1 MFRKK
6 QHKRG
11 RLLIT
16 GAVLLVLLV
25 AGVIVSGRVINRRA
39 VQMSDRIVTQIG
51 ESHWL
56 LLQGEIDRSVQLL
69 ETSARYVATHDNAS
83 PDELRILCST
93 LLETDAKA
101 GSLWFAAAD
110 GNTLRRYGREAEA
123 TTETIDNNRQR
134 LCDATRN
141 DTVRSAVLE
150 VRGHGSWVLV
160 RRVTDRRSRCRLC
173 GVDYPLDR
181 FYLRMTEQNPLSRS
195 SATLFDAEG
204 VIVYHPDSGRLGR
217 PSRDEA
223 EIEAVRRVRSTGR
236 TLVTSAQSDYLGVA
250 EQRIYYPIEV
260 AGERW
265 VAAVGIPRL
274 VIEQEIDDFHLYTIL
289 TALGSVLFF
298 AVLLVVAQRRWR
310 REYDLRRRTEQESAQ
325 LQLQQLLEQI
335 DPHFL
340 FNSLNSLYALI
351 RCNPDEA
358 REFTLTL
365 ARVYRRVLERRKQVL
380 ATLDEEIDFTRQY
393 FSLQK
398 IRFGESLMLSIEVDP
413 ALGRRRIP
421 SMSLQTL
428 VENAVKHNR
437 ISDRN
442 PLRIEIRTEGEWLVI
457 ENNLTPRDDGD
468 AESLGVG
475 LERIRSV
482 YRFHTDREPVIESC
496 DGLFRCRLPLLPAEE

>member
-1 MFRKK
+1 MAGN
-6 QHKRG
+6 KRHTPRE
-11 RLLIT
+11 RLFVT

-25 AGVIVSGRVINRRA
+25 AGFVVTGKIINRRA
-39 VQMSDRIVTQIG
+39 AQMSDRIVMQIG

-56 LLQGEIDRSVQLL
+56 LLQAEVDRTERLL
-69 ETSARYVATHDNAS
+69 EAAARHANGRNED
-83 PDELRILCST
+83 PGLRLCT
-93 LLETDAKA
+93 IAPALLETDPKA
-101 GSLWFAAAD
+101 GSLWLASPGKGLLKRFARSGTMAEEPLTGSRRALCSVPAD
-110 GNTLRRYGREAEA
+110 DSIRSGIVEEHGVRIWVLAR
-123 TTETIDNNRQR
+123 TIDN
-134 LCDATRN
+134 
-141 DTVRSAVLE
+141 
-150 VRGHGSWVLV
+150 RGGS
-160 RRVTDRRSRCRLC
+160 SLC
-173 GVDYPLDR
+173 GIDYPLPKLYA
-181 FYLRMTEQNPLSRS
+181 YLAEQNPHSRS
-195 SATLFDAEG
+195 SATLFDADG
-204 VIVYHPDSGRLGR
+204 VIIYHPDSLRMGL
-217 PSRDEA
+217 PSRDPAEA
-223 EIEAVRRVRSTGR
+223 EAVRKVRTTGR
-236 TLVTSAQSDYLGVA
+236 ALVTSTLSDYLGVS
-250 EQRIYYPIEV
+250 EQRIYYPIRM
-260 AGERW
+260 AGQRW
-265 VAAVGIPRL
+265 VAGIGIPRL
-274 VIEQEIDDFHLYTIL
+274 IIEQEIDDFHFYTLL
-289 TALGSVLFF
+289 TAIVSVLFF
-298 AVLLVVAQRRWR
+298 AVLLIAAQRRWR

-398 IRFGESLMLSIEVDP
+398 IRFGESLALSIEVDP
-413 ALGRRRIP
+413 TLGRRRIP

-437 ISDRN
+437 ISERN
-442 PLRIEIRTEGEWLVI
+442 PLRIGIRTEGEWLVI

-482 YRFHTDREPVIESC
+482 YRFHTDRQPTIES
-496 DGLFRCRLPLLPAEE
+496 GGGIFRCRLPLLPAEE

>member
-1 MFRKK
+1 MSRKK
-6 QHKRG
+6 TNKRG
-11 RLLIT
+11 RLLVT

-25 AGVIVSGRVINRRA
+25 AGVIASGRMINRRA

-56 LLQGEIDRSVQLL
+56 LLQGEVDRSVRLL
-69 ETSARYVATHDNAS
+69 ETSARYVATHGDAQ
-83 PDELRILCST
+83 EAALQVLCST
-93 LLETDAKA
+93 LLETDDKA
-101 GSLWFAAAD
+101 GSLWFTAP
-110 GNTLRRYGREAEA
+110 GRKTLRRYGREAEA
-123 TTETIDNNRQR
+123 TTEAIDDKRQQ
-134 LCDATRN
+134 LCEATR
-141 DTVRSAVLE
+141 DDSIRSAVLE
-150 VRGHGSWVLV
+150 VRGHGCWVLV
-160 RRVTDRRSRCRLC
+160 RRVTDRRGGCRLC
-173 GVDYPLDR
+173 GIDFPLDR
-181 FYLRMTEQNPLSRS
+181 FYRVMAEQNPHSRS
-195 SATLFDAEG
+195 SATLFDARG

-217 PSRDEA
+217 PSRDTA
-223 EIEAVRRVRSTGR
+223 EIEAVRQVRTTGR
-236 TLVTSAQSDYLGVA
+236 TVVTSTLSDYLGVA
-250 EQRIYYPIEV
+250 EQRIYYPIEA

-274 VIEQEIDDFHLYTIL
+274 VIEQEIDDFHLYTVL

-398 IRFGESLMLSIEVDP
+398 IRFGESLALRIEVDP

-442 PLRIEIRTEGEWLVI
+442 PLRIEIRTEGQWLVI
-457 ENNLTPRDDGD
+457 ANNLTPRDDDD

-482 YRFHTDREPVIESC
+482 YRFHSEQEPVIERR

>member
-1 MFRKK
+1 M
-6 QHKRG
+6 
-11 RLLIT
+11 
-16 GAVLLVLLV
+16 
-25 AGVIVSGRVINRRA
+25 
-39 VQMSDRIVTQIG
+39 
-51 ESHWL
+51 
-56 LLQGEIDRSVQLL
+56 
-69 ETSARYVATHDNAS
+69 
-83 PDELRILCST
+83 
-93 LLETDAKA
+93 
-101 GSLWFAAAD
+101 
-110 GNTLRRYGREAEA
+110 
-123 TTETIDNNRQR
+123 
-134 LCDATRN
+134 
-141 DTVRSAVLE
+141 
-150 VRGHGSWVLV
+150 
-160 RRVTDRRSRCRLC
+160 
-173 GVDYPLDR
+173 
-181 FYLRMTEQNPLSRS
+181 
-195 SATLFDAEG
+195 
-204 VIVYHPDSGRLGR
+204 
-217 PSRDEA
+217 
-223 EIEAVRRVRSTGR
+223 
-236 TLVTSAQSDYLGVA
+236 A